1 MGDMIH
7 ALRDIVGERFVSD
20 QAEELYFYGRDP
32 GLMPAHA
39 PDCVVLPES
48 VEQIQAIVRLAGEKK
63 TPLVPVGAG
72 MALTGLCIP
81 LKAGIVLD
89 MKRMNRVL
97 EVHERA
103 RYAVVEGGTSTGK
116 LKAHLD
122 EHHPRLRFSI
132 PDSPATSTIAAN
144 VMIHGQGR
152 LTQQYGFN
160 SDMVSGLE
168 VVLPDGEVCLI
179 GSSSLSPDWF
189 SKGAPLPDLSGLFL
203 GWFGATGIITKVG
216 VKLYP
221 RKKMRDVEMFITDSP
236 DFVPDIIYEITHTEM
251 AEDINI
257 FAQPLPMIFKDN
269 HHIVIYFTGDTQ
281 EELEFKKKTIFHA
294 LDPFIKN
301 RDGGFMSVGAGMKK
315 SLLDMPQQ
323 SASTFADVTKGGGFE
338 YSGPIILVEKY
349 PQCSRKLDEVAERYD
364 LKYHATVRI
373 IGRGHA
379 MMFAFAFTFNRADE
393 DMMERARAALREV
406 SEYALSAG
414 GVFWKPSVDEQRL
427 ALEKM
432 HPVTRRLMA
441 TVKRNLDPKGIMNPG
456 NWEVTEVT

>member
-1 MGDMIH
+1 MSEMIH
-7 ALRDIVGERFVSD
+7 ALSDIVGDRFVSN

-32 GLMPAHA
+32 GLMPAHE
-39 PDCVVLPES
+39 PDCVVLPRT
-48 VEQIQAIVRLAGEKK
+48 VEEIQKIVRFAGEQQ
-63 TPLVPVGAG
+63 VPIVPMGAG

-81 LKAGIVLD
+81 LKGGIVLD

-97 EVHERA
+97 EVKDTA
-103 RYAVVEGGTSTGK
+103 RYAIVEGGTSTGK
-116 LKAHLD
+116 LKAYLD
-122 EHHPRLRFSI
+122 ENHPRLRFSI

-168 VVLPDGEVCLI
+168 VVLPNGEVCPI
-179 GSSSLSPDWF
+179 GSCALSPDWF

-203 GWFGATGIITKVG
+203 GWFGTTGIITKVG
-216 VKLYP
+216 IKLYP

-269 HHIVIYFTGDTQ
+269 HHIVIYFTGDTE
-281 EELEFKKKTIFHA
+281 EELEFKKKTIYHA
-294 LDPFIKN
+294 LDPFIQNK
-301 RDGGFMSVGAGMKK
+301 DGGFMSVGGGMKT

-323 SASTFADVTKGGGFE
+323 SASTFADVTRGGGFE

-349 PQCSRKLDEVAERYD
+349 PQCSRKLDELAAKYD
-364 LKYHATVRI
+364 LKYHATARI

-379 MMFAFAFTFNRADE
+379 MMFAFSFTFNRADS
-393 DMMERARAALREV
+393 DMMERARAAIHEASR
-406 SEYALSAG
+406 YALEAG
-414 GVFWKPSVDEQRL
+414 GVFWKPTVDEQRIV
-427 ALEKM
+427 LEKM
-432 HPVTRRLMA
+432 HPQTRHLMQII
-441 TVKRNLDPKGIMNPG
+441 KQNLDPKGIMNPG
-456 NWEVTEVT
+456 NWEVE